1 MKCALIE
8 KHVGSYVDGEL
19 EVATRIEFDEH
30 FDACEVCQERLAFEL
45 SSREWIR
52 ESLQTQ
58 APSGL
63 RANIL
68 AALDAEE
75 AEEAEDGGKVVSL
88 PAPAASQEPTWSM
101 AWRLVPAAAATALV
115 IFGGTAWRYHQASAD
130 DAALQDVVRVHAASL
145 PADVAFDGD
154 AEAGAEQVNEWFRG
168 RVEFPVRAAEFE
180 SRDMRLVGARLSNVR
195 ERRAAALYYELGGQR
210 VTVVVTDAD
219 MADDGE
225 AVQVGSQQV
234 RYREA
239 LGRQVPVRHEAG
251 LNYAFTGDV
260 DRETLLRLA
269 ASARVRR

>member
-1 MKCALIE
+1 MNCAMID
-8 KHVGSYVDGEL
+8 KYVGPYVDDEL
-19 EVATRIEFDEH
+19 EVGTRIEFDEH

-45 SSREWIR
+45 ASRDWLR
-52 ESLQTQ
+52 ESLKTDVTEV
-58 APSGL
+58 PSNL
-63 RANIL
+63 RANVL

-75 AEEAEDGGKVVSL
+75 EGHEDLAEIVPLSTSSA
-88 PAPAASQEPTWSM
+88 WST

-115 IFGGTAWRYHQASAD
+115 IFGGTAWRSHQASAD

-145 PADVAFDGD
+145 PSDVAFDVTD
-154 AEAGAEQVNEWFRG
+154 PETGAEQVNEWFRG

-219 MADDGE
+219 VADDDGE
-225 AVQVGSQQV
+225 AIQIGSQQI
-234 RYREA
+234 RYGEA
-239 LGRQVPVRHEAG
+239 LGRQVPVRREAG

-260 DRETLLRLA
+260 DRETLLQLA
-269 ASARVRR
+269 ASARVR